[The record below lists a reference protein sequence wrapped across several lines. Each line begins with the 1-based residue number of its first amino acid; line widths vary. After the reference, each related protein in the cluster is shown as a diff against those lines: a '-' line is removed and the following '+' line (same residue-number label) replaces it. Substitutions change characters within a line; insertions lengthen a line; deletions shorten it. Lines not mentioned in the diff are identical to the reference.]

1 MMQKRKRC
9 VDLDVVLDSM
19 CNTKIMEYDD
29 MDDLV
34 SDLDKVTCMGPED
47 EYMLLENSMSYE
59 FDINSAIRYINNAK
73 RRFTRYL
80 KEVNFYEYGYAHI
93 KDSIENMLNAE
104 HITSNVILVNMIKE
118 IDEMI
123 LNAVDDV
130 SSRNVKRVKALVDT

>member
-1 MMQKRKRC
+1 MAQKRKRC
-9 VDLDVVLDSM
+9 VDLNVVLDSM

-47 EYMLLENSMSYE
+47 EYILLENSMNYT
-59 FDINSAIRYINNAK
+59 FDVDSAMRYINDAK

-104 HITSNVILVNMIKE
+104 HVTSKVILVNMIKE

-130 SSRNVKRVKALVDT
+130 SSRNVKRMKAPINT